1 MKKINIAI
9 SSCLAGN
16 QVRYD
21 GGHKRS
27 KYCLDVMSDWFEY
40 LPICPEM
47 GVGMPT
53 PRPPI
58 RLVNQ
63 GDKITVKM
71 VDDPSVDFTQELS
84 GYAKAILPK
93 IRDVSGYIVIR
104 NSPSCGMERVKVY
117 HENGNPS
124 NISSSGIYTGELM
137 RLRPELPIEE
147 EGRLQDPKLRENF
160 INRVFAYNEWQ
171 NSVLKSPSIKVLID
185 FHSRYK
191 YLIMAHSY
199 KAYKELGQLVANDG
213 SKSLPKVIADYE
225 MLLMTSLKKV
235 ASSKNHT
242 NTLYHIFGY
251 LKKDLSTEAKQEVIN
266 VIEQYRKGIVTLI
279 VPITLLN
286 HYMKQFGSD
295 YINNQAYLNPHPI
308 ELGLRNYL

>member
-1 MKKINIAI
+1 MTKINIAI

-16 QVRYD
+16 QVRFD

-27 KYCLDVMSDWFEY
+27 KYCLDVMSDWFSY
-40 LPICPEM
+40 QPICPEM
-47 GVGMPT
+47 GIGMPT

-58 RLVNQ
+58 HLVNQ
-63 GDKITVKM
+63 DDEIRVKM
-71 VDDPSVDFTQELS
+71 VEDHDIDVTNELKN
-84 GYAKAILPK
+84 YAKTMLPK

-117 HENGNPS
+117 HQNGNPS
-124 NISSSGIYTGELM
+124 NLSSSGAYIGELM
-137 RLRPELPIEE
+137 KLRPELPVEE

-160 INRVFAYNEWQ
+160 INRVFAYHEWQ
-171 NSVLKSPSIKVLID
+171 HQVLKQPSIKALID

-199 KAYKELGQLVANDG
+199 RAYKALGQLVANDG
-213 SKSLPKVIADYE
+213 SKSLSKVVADYE
-225 MLLMTSLKKV
+225 ILLMSSLKTI

-251 LKKDLSTEAKQEVIN
+251 LKKDLSPEAKQEVIN

-286 HYMKQFGSD
+286 HYMKQFGND